1 MDFLA
6 TLLQT
11 ISFIPSLVNRIESL
25 FSHRSGVEKK
35 DAALSFLQTALS
47 MSGTVANREIVDP
60 EKFKDGLGKVIA
72 GTVECLN
79 ASLWAKAE

>member
-11 ISFIPSLVNRIESL
+11 ISFIPALVNRIEGL
-25 FSHRSGVEKK
+25 FSHRSGAEKK

-47 MSGTVANREIVDP
+47 MSGTVANRQIVDP
-60 EKFKDGLGKVIA
+60 DKFKDGIGKVVD

-79 ASLWAKAE
+79 ASVWAKAK